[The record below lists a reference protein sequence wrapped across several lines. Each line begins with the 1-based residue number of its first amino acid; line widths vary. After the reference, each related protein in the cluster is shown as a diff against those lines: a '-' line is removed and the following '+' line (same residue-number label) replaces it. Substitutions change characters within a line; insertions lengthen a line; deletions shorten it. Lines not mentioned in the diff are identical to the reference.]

1 MSFEDFEDGEAG
13 TWRHGL
19 QSTGG
24 GFTTFL
30 GRLGEE
36 NSEVSKVFPVP
47 AGAGIVLLAFD
58 FYNIDGHSAD
68 DKAYVKIAGS
78 SFDLGLFDGSRSGDY
93 TRKFNDITVTMSA
106 SEKINIGFSAE
117 KLDQKFHV
125 ELTIPARWYTG
136 GELEIGFKV
145 DMDESTD
152 VTSAGIDNVR
162 LTAVCKPIQ
171 RRDLEQ
177 AVSSQSLPVAEP
189 DMYADDGSSYCSAE
203 DFPCEGAGYVHICH
217 YDARRGY
224 RTFCLPEADSEVL
237 RFYKSDYCGPCIGGY
252 GGITI
257 N

>member
-1 MSFEDFEDGEAG
+1 
-13 TWRHGL
+13 
-19 QSTGG
+19 
-24 GFTTFL
+24 
-30 GRLGEE
+30 
-36 NSEVSKVFPVP
+36 
-47 AGAGIVLLAFD
+47 
-58 FYNIDGHSAD
+58 
-68 DKAYVKIAGS
+68 
-78 SFDLGLFDGSRSGDY
+78 
-93 TRKFNDITVTMSA
+93 
-106 SEKINIGFSAE
+106 
-117 KLDQKFHV
+117 
-125 ELTIPARWYTG
+125 
-136 GELEIGFKV
+136 
-145 DMDESTD
+145 MDESTD